1 MNKQISRN
9 EKVSDNI
16 IFHCFYLQS
25 FFNSNENNEHV
36 QKEKNLGNFE
46 IMKDKNNVSNIELK
60 SSTFFNILASTR
72 LMQSVGQP
80 ISHSPVYR
88 YIHNI
93 HDHNENNGAV
103 LTSCKTCR
111 IYEYSKFCNINADI
125 LNRKTQRGIISLL
138 QNCVENFTS
147 STFSITL
154 GLEL

>member
-1 MNKQISRN
+1 MKKYQIILYFIVFISSHFLTVNTIR
-9 EKVSDNI
+9 KKG
-16 IFHCFYLQS
+16 LKGT
-25 FFNSNENNEHV
+25 NENNEHV

-103 LTSCKTCR
+103 LV
-111 IYEYSKFCNINADI
+111 FVLFVI
-125 LNRKTQRGIISLL
+125 LIFSVLFFIFYFIFRHHVKH
-138 QNCVENFTS
+138 VEFMNTRR
-147 STFSITL
+147 
-154 GLEL
+154 